1 MIEKIREYIEANQIF
16 SQEGLVLVGVSGG
29 ADSVALLLIL
39 KDLGYHIQALH
50 CNFHLRQEE
59 SDRDEQFVSELCKK
73 NSIPLLIKNFDAKE
87 YAVRNSISIEMAAR
101 DLRYKWFY
109 EVQSQT
115 NAQCIAVAHHKNDQA
130 ETLLLNLIRGTGI
143 RGLAGMYPIRNKIAR
158 PLLCVTRQEVIDYLA
173 QIKQAHV
180 TDSTNMKKDA
190 TRNRIRMDILPL
202 LAAINPNIIN
212 TLSET
217 CSIMMSSIPFY
228 DQAVQEELKQVK
240 ANDAE
245 LNIRALLESKN
256 SAVIIYEWLKDKGF
270 TNSQQTEIAKSLGS
284 TSGKI
289 WESKTHRLLK
299 DRNKLIL
306 QENNKEALVPQI
318 IQEEVDHISET
329 GPGIA
334 YFDKEKITSPI
345 TYRRAREGDW
355 FIPFGMKG
363 KKLISDYLT
372 DVKATRFEKERQ
384 ILALC
389 GEDVI
394 WVVGHRSDNRY
405 RVDENTRRILRL
417 RAPLPDPPPNGRES
431 EED

>member
-384 ILALC
+384 VLALC

-431 EED
+431 

>member
-372 DVKATRFEKERQ
+372 DVKATRFEKESQ
-384 ILALC
+384 VLALC
-389 GEDVI
+389 GEDII

-405 RVDENTRRILRL
+405 KVDKNTRRIIMLKIKM
-417 RAPLPDPPPNGRES
+417 S
-431 EED
+431 KQKQK

>member
-39 KDLGYHIQALH
+39 TDLGYHIQALH

-329 GPGIA
+329 GPNIA
-334 YFDKEKITSPI
+334 YFDKEKIISPI

-372 DVKATRFEKERQ
+372 DVKATRFEKESQ
-384 ILALC
+384 VLALC
-389 GEDVI
+389 GEDII

-405 RVDENTRRILRL
+405 KVDKNTRRIIMLKI
-417 RAPLPDPPPNGRES
+417 NNV
-431 EED
+431 

>member
-372 DVKATRFEKERQ
+372 DVKTTRFEKERQ

-431 EED
+431 

>member
-1 MIEKIREYIEANQIF
+1 MIERIRKYIEAHQIF

-39 KDLGYHIQALH
+39 KDLGYQIQALH

-59 SDRDEQFVSELCKK
+59 SDRDEQFVSELCRKK
-73 NSIPLLIKNFDAKE
+73 NIPLQVKHFDAKE
-87 YAVRNSISIEMAAR
+87 YAARNSISIEMAAR

-109 EVQSQT
+109 EVLAQT
-115 NAQCIAVAHHKNDQA
+115 SAQCIAVAHHKNDQA

-158 PLLCVTRQEVIDYLA
+158 PLLCVTREEVMDYLA
-173 QIKQAHV
+173 QVKQDYV
-180 TDSTNMKKDA
+180 TDSTNLEREA
-190 TRNRIRMDILPL
+190 TRNRIRMDILPQ

-217 CSIMMSSIPFY
+217 CSIMMTSIPFY
-228 DQAVQEELKQVK
+228 EQAIQEELKQVK

-245 LNIRALLESKN
+245 VNIRPLLESKN
-256 SAVIIYEWLKDKGF
+256 AAVIIYEWLKDKGF
-270 TNSQQTEIAKSLGS
+270 TNSQNEEIADSLGS

-299 DRNKLIL
+299 DRSRLIL
-306 QENNKEALVPQI
+306 QEKNRDAIMPQI
-318 IQEEVDHISET
+318 IQEEVDSISET
-329 GPGIA
+329 GPNIA
-334 YFDKEKITSPI
+334 YFDKDKITSPI
-345 TYRRAREGDW
+345 TYRTAREGDW

-372 DVKATRFEKERQ
+372 DVKATRFEKESQ
-384 ILALC
+384 VLALC
-389 GEDVI
+389 GEDII

-405 RVDENTRRILRL
+405 RVDKNTKRIVKLTITKTKTF
-417 RAPLPDPPPNGRES
+417 
-431 EED
+431 

>member
-101 DLRYKWFY
+101 DLRYNWFY

-372 DVKATRFEKERQ
+372 DVKATRFEKESQ
-384 ILALC
+384 VLALC
-389 GEDVI
+389 GEDII

-405 RVDENTRRILRL
+405 KVDKNTRRIIMLKIK
-417 RAPLPDPPPNGRES
+417 NV
-431 EED
+431 